1 MSGQRG
7 DRFTVAPQLWQK
19 LRLNDYDMLTF
30 SLKSSFKTL
39 SKWVKRC
46 AKIPQPHRSSSMLS
60 KIIRLVRKLIAEV
73 SGGLV
78 LMAVVIGVFLAA
90 TLNEGAMRIIAPLLV
105 LIAGLVVYG
114 LTYLIASKAD
124 RR

>member
-1 MSGQRG
+1 
-7 DRFTVAPQLWQK
+7 
-19 LRLNDYDMLTF
+19 
-30 SLKSSFKTL
+30 
-39 SKWVKRC
+39 
-46 AKIPQPHRSSSMLS
+46 MLS
-60 KIIRLVRKLIAEV
+60 KIIRLVRKLIAVV

-114 LTYLIASKAD
+114 LTYLIASKSD

>member
-1 MSGQRG
+1 
-7 DRFTVAPQLWQK
+7 
-19 LRLNDYDMLTF
+19 
-30 SLKSSFKTL
+30 
-39 SKWVKRC
+39 
-46 AKIPQPHRSSSMLS
+46 MLS
-60 KIIRLVRKLIAEV
+60 KIIRLVRKLIAQV

>member
-1 MSGQRG
+1 
-7 DRFTVAPQLWQK
+7 
-19 LRLNDYDMLTF
+19 
-30 SLKSSFKTL
+30 
-39 SKWVKRC
+39 
-46 AKIPQPHRSSSMLS
+46 MLS

-78 LMAVVIGVFLAA
+78 LMAVVIGIFLAA

-114 LTYLIASKAD
+114 LTYLIAAKAD

>member
-1 MSGQRG
+1 
-7 DRFTVAPQLWQK
+7 
-19 LRLNDYDMLTF
+19 
-30 SLKSSFKTL
+30 
-39 SKWVKRC
+39 
-46 AKIPQPHRSSSMLS
+46 MLS

-78 LMAVVIGVFLAA
+78 LMAVVIGIFLAA
-90 TLNEGAMRIIAPLLV
+90 TLNEGAMRIIGPLLV

-114 LTYLIASKAD
+114 LTYLIAEKAD